1 MKSYYRL
8 SMFIAIMAF
17 GLPVFSQQKAPN
29 IAFKEKIYDF
39 GKIKEEA
46 GVVTHDF
53 KFRNTGSQPLIIQ
66 RVVSSC
72 GCTTPT
78 WSKEP
83 IPPGGEGFIRVAY
96 NPRNRPNKFSKTIT
110 IYSNASSGPVM
121 LRIMGFVEP
130 RPKTVKDIYPYEIEG
145 LRLKTNHI
153 AFTRTYKNQKKVR
166 RDELIN
172 TSDHDIKI
180 EFTRVPPHL
189 TLKAVPPVLK
199 PNQKGYIEVTYD
211 ASKKNDWGFVI
222 DRVWMKLNGKEQS
235 NSRLVVSASIEQ
247 DFSKL
252 TPEQRAKAPHISF
265 KEKSYDFG
273 KAPQR
278 SEVEHE
284 FVFTNTGKSDLV
296 IHKVRSSCGCTA
308 VSPKEK
314 VIKPGQSSNIK
325 AIFHTGAYKGRQ
337 SKSITVITNDPD
349 SPTTMLRITGIV
361 EPPAEKK

>member
-1 MKSYYRL
+1 ML
-8 SMFIAIMAF
+8 SGMGYQA
-17 GLPVFSQQKAPN
+17 FSQQKGPN
-29 IAFKEKIYDF
+29 ISFKEKIYDF

-46 GVVTHDF
+46 GMVTHDF
-53 KFRNTGSQPLIIQ
+53 KFRNTGSEPLVIQ

-83 IPPGGEGFIRVAY
+83 ITPGGEGFIRVAY

-110 IYSNASSGPVM
+110 VYSNASSGPVM

-153 AFTRTYKNQKKVR
+153 AFTRTYKDQKKVR
-166 RDELIN
+166 KDEIIN
-172 TSDHDIKI
+172 TTDHDISI
-180 EFTRVPPHL
+180 EFTRVPAHL
-189 TLKAVPPVLK
+189 TVKAVPSVLK

-222 DRVWMKLNGKEQS
+222 DRIYMKINGKELPS
-235 NSRLVVSASIEQ
+235 SRLVVSASIEEN
-247 DFSKL
+247 FSKL
-252 TPEQRAKAPHISF
+252 TPEEKAKAPHITF

-284 FVFTNTGKSDLV
+284 FVFTNTGKSDLI

-314 VIKPGQSSNIK
+314 VIKPGQSSSIK

-337 SKSITVITNDPD
+337 SKSITVITNDPV
-349 SPTTMLRITGIV
+349 SPNTMLRITGVV
-361 EPPAEKK
+361 EVPPEKK

>member
-1 MKSYYRL
+1 MKNYYRFTA
-8 SMFIAIMAF
+8 FIMLLGI
-17 GLPVFSQQKAPN
+17 VFSAYSQQKGPN
-29 IAFKEKIYDF
+29 IAFQEKIHDF

-53 KFRNTGSQPLIIQ
+53 KFRNTGNAPLIIQ

-83 IPPGGEGFIRVAY
+83 ITPGGEGFIRVAY
-96 NPRNRPNKFSKTIT
+96 NPRNRPNKFSKTVT
-110 IYSNASSGPVM
+110 IYSNASSGPMM
-121 LRIMGFVEP
+121 LRITGFVEP

-166 RDELIN
+166 KDEIIN

-180 EFTRVPPHL
+180 EFTRVPAHL
-189 TLKAVPPVLK
+189 TLKAVPSVLK

-222 DRVWMKLNGKEQS
+222 DRIWLKLNGKELP
-235 NSRLVVSASIEQ
+235 NSRLVVSASIVD

-252 TPEQRAKAPHISF
+252 TPEQRANAPHISF

-273 KAPQR
+273 KSPQR
-278 SEVEHE
+278 KEVEHE
-284 FVFTNTGKSDLV
+284 FVFTNTGKSDLL
-296 IHKVRSSCGCTA
+296 IHKVRSSCGCTV

-314 VIKPGQSSNIK
+314 VIKPGQSSSIK
-325 AIFHTGAYKGRQ
+325 AVFHTGAYKGRQ
-337 SKSITVITNDPD
+337 SKSITVITNDPV
-349 SPTTMLRITGIV
+349 SPTTILRITGIV
-361 EPPAEKK
+361 EPPQKGK

>member
-1 MKSYYRL
+1 M
-8 SMFIAIMAF
+8 AI
-17 GLPVFSQQKAPN
+17 GLPVLSQQKTPN
-29 IAFKEKIYDF
+29 IVFKEKIYDF

-46 GVVTHDF
+46 GVVIHDF

-130 RPKTVKDIYPYEIEG
+130 RPKTVKDIYPYEIDG
-145 LRLKTNHI
+145 LRLKANHV
-153 AFTRTYKNQKKVR
+153 AFTRTYKHQKKVR
-166 RDELIN
+166 KDEIIN

-180 EFTRVPPHL
+180 EFTRVPSHL

-211 ASKKNDWGFVI
+211 ANKKNDWGFVI
-222 DRVWMKLNGKEQS
+222 DRVWLKLNGKEQS

-265 KEKSYDFG
+265 KGKSYDFG
-273 KAPQR
+273 KALQR

-361 EPPAEKK
+361 EPPAKKK